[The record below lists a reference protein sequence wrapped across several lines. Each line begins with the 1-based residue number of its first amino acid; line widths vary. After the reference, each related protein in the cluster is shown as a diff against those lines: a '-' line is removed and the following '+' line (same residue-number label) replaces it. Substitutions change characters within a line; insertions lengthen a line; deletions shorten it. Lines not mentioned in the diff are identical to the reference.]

1 MYILAL
7 KTSNPESEIYLYK
20 DDLLIDKYI
29 WLADRKLADTLN
41 YQINEIISTN
51 HLAYEDI
58 GGLAIFKGPGSF
70 TGLRIGI
77 SVFNAMAYMLKIPI
91 AGVSGDSWLESA
103 ISNLLKGKN
112 DKLVIPEYGSE
123 PNITKPKK

>member
-7 KTSNPESEIYLYK
+7 KTANPEAEIYLYK
-20 DDLLIDKYI
+20 NDLLIEKYI
-29 WLADRKLADTLN
+29 WVADRKLADTLN
-41 YQINEIISTN
+41 YQINEIIDRN
-51 HLAYEDI
+51 KLVYEDL

-77 SVFNAMAYMLKIPI
+77 SVFNTIAYTLEIPI
-91 AGVSGDSWLESA
+91 IGSSGDNWLSDA
-103 ISNLLKGKN
+103 ISGLISNKN

>member
-7 KTSNPESEIYLYK
+7 KTANPEAEIYLYK
-20 DDLLIDKYI
+20 NDLLIEKYI
-29 WLADRKLADTLN
+29 WVADRKLADTLN
-41 YQINEIISTN
+41 YQINEIIDRN
-51 HLAYEDI
+51 KLVYEDL

-77 SVFNAMAYMLKIPI
+77 SVFNTIAYTLEIPI
-91 AGVSGDSWLESA
+91 IGSSGDNWLSDA
-103 ISNLLKGKN
+103 ISGLISNKN

-123 PNITKPKK
+123 PNITKPRK